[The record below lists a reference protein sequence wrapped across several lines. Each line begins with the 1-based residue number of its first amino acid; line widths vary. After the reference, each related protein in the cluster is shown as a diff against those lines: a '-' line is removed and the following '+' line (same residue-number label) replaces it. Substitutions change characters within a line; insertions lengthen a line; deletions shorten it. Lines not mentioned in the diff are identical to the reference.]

1 MQLEFHAGGR
11 TVTVE
16 VISTGDGY
24 RVLIDG
30 APHEAAVLAADRG
43 GLDLRLDGRRRR
55 AWVAA
60 AGDTVHVCLDGRQHV
75 FVRHTGDEEGG
86 DEAGGGP
93 LVAAP
98 LPGKVVKVLVAA
110 GQAVAAGAPLVIL
123 EAMKME
129 TEVTAPLA
137 GVVRTVAAAAGR
149 TVALGEVLV
158 EIAPPPPPAAP
169 ESDPAP

>member
-11 TVTVE
+11 TAIVE
-16 VISTGDGY
+16 VLPTGDGY
-24 RVLIDG
+24 RVLVDG
-30 APHEAAVLAADRG
+30 VPHEAAVLATDRS

-60 AGDTVHVCLDGRQHV
+60 AGDAVHVCLDGRQHV

-93 LVAAP
+93 LVTAP
-98 LPGKVVKVLVAA
+98 LPGKVVKVLVTA
-110 GQAVAAGAPLVIL
+110 GQAVVMGAPLVIL

-129 TEVTAPLA
+129 TEVAAPLA

-149 TVALGEVLV
+149 TVTLGEVLV
-158 EIAPPPPPAAP
+158 EIIPPPAAAAP
-169 ESDPAP
+169 DCDPAP